1 MDLNRKIAFKMP
13 AEEFEE
19 ITIDRNST
27 EPDLVDMDSF
37 GEKIELAVISK
48 AFTCSNLESLN
59 MKPNLHYWT
68 PYIGKKHKE
77 MFQHIKYRTPKS
89 KDVYWKKHWND
100 CREMTEER
108 LLGMQGIN
116 S

>member
-27 EPDLVDMDSF
+27 EPDLVDMGSF

-59 MKPNLHYWT
+59 IKPNLHYWT
-68 PYIGKKHKE
+68 PYIGKKTRRCSNILNTEHRKVKTCTE
-77 MFQHIKYRTPKS
+77 KNI
-89 KDVYWKKHWND
+89 
-100 CREMTEER
+100 EMTA
-108 LLGMQGIN
+108 GK
-116 S
+116 